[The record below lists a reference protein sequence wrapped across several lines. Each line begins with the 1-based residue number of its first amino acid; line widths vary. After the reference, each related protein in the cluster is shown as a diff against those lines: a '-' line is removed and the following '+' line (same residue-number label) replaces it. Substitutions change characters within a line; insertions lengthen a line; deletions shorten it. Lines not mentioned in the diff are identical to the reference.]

1 MGDVLAAKEGQ
12 EGGTWDYRKNFE
24 RHLTTVPL
32 PSLFSESQW
41 SLLESLNAET
51 SQKIRDGGLP
61 RTSNQKP
68 YVIIPHSIYEA
79 KGYVND
85 LKSIAAKAYIVLEE
99 DELIVIDE
107 LDLSASSSSG
117 MKLFHLV
124 FSLNFFLNF

>member
-1 MGDVLAAKEGQ
+1 M
-12 EGGTWDYRKNFE
+12 
-24 RHLTTVPL
+24 
-32 PSLFSESQW
+32 
-41 SLLESLNAET
+41 
-51 SQKIRDGGLP
+51 
-61 RTSNQKP
+61 
-68 YVIIPHSIYEA
+68 
-79 KGYVND
+79 ND